1 MAHAVEHT
9 RHYSFKLLNTKISF
23 DLFIFLICC
32 LLWAAPC
39 RVPEMSCCWSEEMTV
54 MLNWLIRSASNSFRL
69 ESTVCVRHLLCFRVY
84 GCYLQTWATPVMF
97 CGCSKSA
104 LVCSCGLMSSQKVSG
119 APVVTGSRRVSAA
132 HWLSLAALSAILNG
146 SGRKSGGLSDDPSC
160 PAGGL
165 GYCGIPLTSCAC
177 CRHSICPVCLY
188 PCCLVCSGLCGLFHC
203 WKRNTVFFGTLQL
216 WISCGSQS
224 CVSPYWCCSQSVFLK
239 ADACQS
245 CSCPCC
251 SRPGES
257 CPSAFQYLRV
267 CSHGCLYF

>member
-132 HWLSLAALSAILNG
+132 HWLSLAALSAILSG

-177 CRHSICPVCLY
+177 CRHSICAYIHISV
-188 PCCLVCSGLCGLFHC
+188 SMAKQH
-203 WKRNTVFFGTLQL
+203 KRPLLSL
-216 WISCGSQS
+216 W
-224 CVSPYWCCSQSVFLK
+224 P
-239 ADACQS
+239 
-245 CSCPCC
+245 
-251 SRPGES
+251 
-257 CPSAFQYLRV
+257 
-267 CSHGCLYF
+267 